1 MILLWT
7 AIILI
12 GLIFLNVPIA
22 VAVGVVAIG
31 ISMADLY
38 STRQF
43 RTVTT
48 SRTLDSA

>member
-22 VAVGVVAIG
+22 KANTGLVFFAK
-31 ISMADLY
+31 
-38 STRQF
+38 
-43 RTVTT
+43 TT
-48 SRTLDSA
+48 CD